1 MQVSRE
7 GWENMGL
14 VLSTLS
20 KICGGL
26 ERRGEGA
33 TLSLQ
38 GRNVDQV
45 NILSKEVRPLLCM

>member
-1 MQVSRE
+1 
-7 GWENMGL
+7 MGL
-14 VLSTLS
+14 VLSTLR